1 MRVNN
6 SLEQN
11 KWQLFILKKVSS
23 TMDEIKKECYNS
35 NINTLL
41 MAYNQTNGRGRND
54 NKWVSNLGNLF
65 LSIKLNTLKMSN
77 PLILNY
83 ITGIVVYDTINFFL
97 KKKTNFYIK
106 WPNDLIINKKKIAG
120 ILIDSISK
128 GNEISELY
136 VGIGINVKVAPSD
149 LDYETTCLKNE
160 NSYKI
165 SRKKVLNKLTF
176 YFDYWENAF
185 KNNNFLYIVNC
196 WMKRSIP
203 INSNISFKYDKKTV
217 NGIYK
222 GINETGS
229 IRILIDNK
237 ECNFFNLETIA

>member
-1 MRVNN
+1 
-6 SLEQN
+6 
-11 KWQLFILKKVSS
+11 
-23 TMDEIKKECYNS
+23 MDEIKKECYKS

-41 MAYNQTNGRGRND
+41 MAYNQTNGRGRN
-54 NKWVSNLGNLF
+54 NNIWVSNLGNLF

-83 ITGIVVYDTINFFL
+83 ITGIVVYDTIKFFL
-97 KKKTNFYIK
+97 KKKTNLYIK
-106 WPNDLIINKKKIAG
+106 WPNDLLINKKKVAG
-120 ILIDSISK
+120 ILIDSISR
-128 GNEISELY
+128 GNKISELY
-136 VGIGINVKVAPSD
+136 VGIGINLRVAPSH

-176 YFDYWENAF
+176 YFNYWENAF
-185 KNNNFLYIVNC
+185 KNNNFLYIANC

-203 INSNISFKYDKKTV
+203 INSNISFKYNKKII

-237 ECNFFNLETIA
+237 ECNFFNLETIS

>member
-1 MRVNN
+1 M
-6 SLEQN
+6 
-11 KWQLFILKKVSS
+11 
-23 TMDEIKKECYNS
+23 
-35 NINTLL
+35 
-41 MAYNQTNGRGRND
+41 
-54 NKWVSNLGNLF
+54 
-65 LSIKLNTLKMSN
+65 
-77 PLILNY
+77 
-83 ITGIVVYDTINFFL
+83 
-97 KKKTNFYIK
+97 
-106 WPNDLIINKKKIAG
+106 
-120 ILIDSISK
+120 
-128 GNEISELY
+128 
-136 VGIGINVKVAPSD
+136 
-149 LDYETTCLKNE
+149 KNE

-203 INSNISFKYDKKTV
+203 INSNISFKYNKKKV

-229 IRILIDNK
+229 IRMLIDNK